1 MTLQI
6 LNLIIFGLGI
16 VLCTIN
22 VRCELSRLIDSI
34 ESTHDSRFS
43 RIKSHLKSAVVW
55 FSLEIFDIVMF
66 CLWSVTSE

>member
-1 MTLQI
+1 MTLRT

-22 VRCELSRLIDSI
+22 VFSELSRLIDSI
-34 ESTHDSRFS
+34 ESTHNSRFD
-43 RIKSHLKSAVVW
+43 RTKQHLESAAFW

-66 CLWSVTSE
+66 CLWIVTGE

>member
-6 LNLIIFGLGI
+6 LNLIVFGLGI
-16 VLCTIN
+16 VLCTII

-34 ESTHDSRFS
+34 ESAHDSRFS
-43 RIKSHLKSAVVW
+43 RIKSHLTSSVFW

-66 CLWSVTSE
+66 CLGSVTSE